1 MQRLLISFSLAVLA
15 AAGTAGNAFADFNPT
30 KDERS
35 LGMLVVAGIAM
46 FVLLCI
52 YAVKWYFG
60 LDEQPENPDLPDM
73 SNASLPA
80 GGAAHGHH

>member
-1 MQRLLISFSLAVLA
+1 MQRFFVAFSLAVLA
-15 AAGTAGNAFADFNPT
+15 AAGTAGSAFADFNPT

-35 LGMLVVAGIAM
+35 IGAFVVAAALM

-60 LDEQPENPDLPDM
+60 LDQQPENPDVPDM

-80 GGAAHGHH
+80 GGTPHH